1 MSGRDLVYRLRL
13 FRLVVILLFAILLGN
28 LFYMTVL
35 RNRHYRDQALEN
47 RQVSFRVRA
56 PRGKILDRGG
66 ELLADNMFIADITL
80 PVSCLEGD
88 APDPTLVRLMDWFH
102 LDAGETLDRLRIQKE
117 AGRTRLVL
125 VANAPLGQV
134 TAVEERRRQLP
145 GARVETRPRRRYHN
159 KGLFAHVIGYVGEV
173 GQEEIGPPGV
183 AGEYRPGD
191 TIGKQGVERAYE
203 TDLRGTSGEKLEE
216 VNASGHIV
224 GREAVWV
231 EEVVPGRDVQLTL
244 SLALQEAMADVLDGQ
259 TACGV
264 AMSCRTGEILAAFSS
279 PTFDTNLM
287 TTSITPQQWQT
298 LVNDPAK
305 PFFNRILQATY
316 PPASLYKTVTSLTAL
331 QKGAVG
337 RTTRLEPCYGGL
349 QLGNRYFRCWKPEGH
364 GDVDH
369 VAALIHSCDTFYYQ
383 VALRLD
389 IDELAAAAR
398 SFGLGAPCS
407 GIFAEEV
414 GGLVPDSAWYDE
426 HLGRNGWSRG
436 VLLNNAI
443 GQGELLVT
451 PLQMAVVAARLGSLG
466 TVPPPT
472 FVVGQEDVAPLPPLP
487 FSIQDLQWVRST
499 LGEVVARGT
508 GRAAALADVPVAG
521 KTGTAQNPHGEDH
534 AWFMCFAPAND
545 PEVALAVILEN
556 AGHGGSEAAPL
567 AQRWL
572 RLYFDG
578 ERPGASPAVPLESNR
593 QVLP

>member
-1 MSGRDLVYRLRL
+1 MASRDLLYRLRL

-28 LFYMTVL
+28 LFYMTVPQ
-35 RNRHYRDQALEN
+35 NRHYKDQALEN
-47 RQVSFRVRA
+47 RQIRFRVRA
-56 PRGKILDRGG
+56 PRGKILDRTG

-88 APDPTLVRLMDWFH
+88 VPDSTLVLLMDWFD
-102 LDAGETLDRLRIQKE
+102 LDAGETLDRLRAQRDAE
-117 AGRTRLVL
+117 RNRLVL
-125 VANAPLGQV
+125 VTNAPLGQI

-173 GQEEIGPPGV
+173 GQEEIGPPGR
-183 AGEYRPGD
+183 AGEYRSGD
-191 TIGKQGVERAYE
+191 MIGKQGIERAFE
-203 TDLRGTSGEKLEE
+203 ADLRGVSGVKLEE

-224 GREAVWV
+224 GRQAVWV
-231 EEVVPGRDVQLTL
+231 DEVVPGRDVQLTL
-244 SLALQEAMADVLDGQ
+244 SLELQDAMADILAGQ
-259 TACGV
+259 TAGGV

-287 TTSITPQQWQT
+287 TTSITPEQWQG

-316 PPASLYKTVTSLTAL
+316 PPASLYKVVSSLAAL
-331 QKGAVG
+331 DKGVVG
-337 RTTRLEPCYGGL
+337 KASRLEPCYGGW
-349 QLGNRYFRCWKPEGH
+349 QLGDRYFRCWKPSGH

-369 VAALIHSCDTFYYQ
+369 ADALVHSCDTFYYQ
-383 VALRLD
+383 VGLRLD

-407 GIFAEEV
+407 GIFPEEV
-414 GGLVPDSAWYDE
+414 RGLVPDSAWYDE
-426 HLGRNGWSRG
+426 HYGSKGWSRG

-451 PLQMAVVAARLGSLG
+451 PLQMAVLAARLGSLG
-466 TVPPPT
+466 TVPAPT
-472 FVVGQEDVAPLPPLP
+472 FVVGQEDVATLSPLP

-499 LGEVVARGT
+499 LGEVVSRGT
-508 GRAAALADVPVAG
+508 GKAAGLADVPVAG

-534 AWFMCFAPAND
+534 AWFMCFAPAGD
-545 PEVALAVILEN
+545 PEVALAIILEN

-567 AQRWL
+567 AGRWL
-572 RLYFDG
+572 RTYFDG
-578 ERPGASPAVPLESNR
+578 ARPGASPALPLEANR